1 MCNVKNIMKY
11 IRVILIMISVFGVMN
26 CEKLDVYAN
35 AEKTDVKG
43 TIFQFNDKVD
53 YDLTKADKSLSSS
66 KAETIGVFSIS
77 GNINSTSEKAGI
89 PCFAVSEGNL
99 SLFYTYDDKLLK
111 APKDEN
117 HLVEDDG
124 KKVNGIALEGSV
136 GVGAI
141 ILQTSK
147 DGKIWFDVP
156 EQSRR
161 NIFKEKPVEK
171 KSFYDTTNVQM
182 VNGCYYRVIIAYKTG
197 IRTQKAQKFPP
208 KLEKYNYQRYAEVY
222 TFYAFDEN
230 AKNVQEPENE
240 NRRNLG
246 SKVRVASN
254 GYSGEKE
261 INNKDPH
268 FGWDIGQFF
277 VGGYTDCE
285 KDRDGAMLFL
295 KNNGDKLSLWFELQQ
310 DINKCYE
317 NGAIK
322 VIEDKTGSDTYFGV
336 PGGANETLDFGRGA
350 LIIRKTNPDD
360 TVDKP
365 QIFTNYLEA
374 SASVDSVTKVDLLEE
389 GDYEVALDYAMK
401 FDKTKILG
409 RSILPETAKYRVF
422 FKLKV
427 RNGNSMVFLMDTV
440 TGSEISSGSVTEN
453 GFRIDFANSQYLK
466 VNVKRDVLKEGYNGP
481 VWDTRFNSSAS
492 DGDVFTDEGVYT
504 ITVTNQ
510 YNGAVTEKQV
520 YVGSD
525 SILKAYM
532 VTGLEISDIQERM
545 ALGATIDKN
554 GNITLPD
561 PKKEKSK

>member
-1 MCNVKNIMKY
+1 MCDVKNIVKY

-26 CEKLDVYAN
+26 CEKLEVYAN

-43 TIFQFNDKVD
+43 TVFQFTDKVD
-53 YDLTKADKSLSSS
+53 YDLSKADKSLSTS
-66 KAETIGVFSIS
+66 KAETFGVFSIS
-77 GNINSTSEKAGI
+77 GNISSTSEKAGI
-89 PCFAVSEGNL
+89 PCYAVSEGNL
-99 SLFYTYDDKLLK
+99 YLFYTYDDKLLK
-111 APKDEN
+111 ASKDEN
-117 HLVEDDG
+117 HLVEDNG
-124 KKVNGIALEGSV
+124 KKVNGIALDGSV
-136 GVGAI
+136 GIGTI

-161 NIFKEKPVEK
+161 NIFEEKPVEK
-171 KSFYDTTNVQM
+171 KAFYETTNVQM
-182 VNGCYYRVIIAYKTG
+182 VNGCYYRVIVAYKTG
-197 IRTQKAQKFPP
+197 IRTQKAQKIPP
-208 KLEKYNYQRYAEVY
+208 KLEKYKYQRYAEVY

-230 AKNVQEPENE
+230 AKNIQEPEND

-246 SKVRVASN
+246 SKVRVSSN

-277 VGGYTDCE
+277 MGGYTDCE
-285 KDRDGAMLFL
+285 KDSDGAMLFL

-317 NGAIK
+317 NSAIK
-322 VIEDKTGSDTYFGV
+322 VIKDNEGSDTYFGV

-350 LIIRKTNPDD
+350 LIIRKTNPDG
-360 TVDKP
+360 TIDKP

-409 RSILPETAKYRVF
+409 RSILPETAKYRIF

-427 RNGNSMVFLMDTV
+427 RNGNSMVFLMDTM

-481 VWDTRFNSSAS
+481 IWDTRFNSSAS
-492 DGDVFTDEGVYT
+492 DGDIFTDEGVYT

-510 YNGAVTEKQV
+510 YNGAITEKQV

-532 VTGLEISDIQERM
+532 VTGLDISDIRERM

-561 PKKEKSK
+561 PKEEKSK

>member
-1 MCNVKNIMKY
+1 MCNVKNIVKY
-11 IRVILIMISVFGVMN
+11 IRIILIMISVFGVIN
-26 CEKLDVYAN
+26 CEKLDVHASS
-35 AEKTDVKG
+35 EKIDVKG
-43 TIFQFNDKVD
+43 TIYQFDDKVD

-66 KAETIGVFSIS
+66 KTETIGVFSIS

-89 PCFAVSEGNL
+89 PCYAVSEGNL

-117 HLVEDDG
+117 HLVEDEG
-124 KKVNGIALEGSV
+124 KKVNGIALDGSV
-136 GVGAI
+136 GIGVI

-156 EQSRR
+156 AQSRR

-171 KSFYDTTNVQM
+171 KSFYETTNVQM
-182 VNGCYYRVIIAYKTG
+182 VNGCYYRVIVAYKTG

-208 KLEKYNYQRYAEVY
+208 KLEKYTYQRYAEVY

-230 AKNVQEPENE
+230 AKNVQEPEND

-317 NGAIK
+317 NSAIK
-322 VIEDKTGSDTYFGV
+322 VIEDKAGSDTYFGV

-360 TVDKP
+360 TIDKP

-409 RSILPETAKYRVF
+409 RSILPETAKYRIF

-561 PKKEKSK
+561 PKKEISK

>member
-171 KSFYDTTNVQM
+171 KSFYETTNVQM

>member
-1 MCNVKNIMKY
+1 MRNVKNIVKY
-11 IRVILIMISVFGVMN
+11 IRVILIMISVFGVIN
-26 CEKLDVYAN
+26 CEKLDVHASS
-35 AEKTDVKG
+35 EKIDVKG
-43 TIFQFNDKVD
+43 TVFQFNDKVD

-66 KAETIGVFSIS
+66 KTETIGVFSIS

-89 PCFAVSEGNL
+89 PCYAVSEGNL

-117 HLVEDDG
+117 HLVEDEG
-124 KKVNGIALEGSV
+124 KKVNGIALDGSIGI
-136 GVGAI
+136 GVI

-156 EQSRR
+156 GQSRK
-161 NIFKEKPVEK
+161 NIFNENPVEK
-171 KSFYDTTNVQM
+171 KSFYETTNVQM
-182 VNGCYYRVIIAYKTG
+182 VNGCYYRVIVAYKTG

-208 KLEKYNYQRYAEVY
+208 KLEKYTYQRYAEVY
-222 TFYAFDEN
+222 TFYAFDET
-230 AKNVQEPENE
+230 AKNVQEPEND

-246 SKVRVASN
+246 SKVRVANN

-360 TVDKP
+360 TIDKP

>member
-1 MCNVKNIMKY
+1 MCDVKNIVKC
-11 IRVILIMISVFGVMN
+11 IRVILIIISVFGVMN
-26 CEKLDVYAN
+26 RERLDVYAN

-43 TIFQFNDKVD
+43 TIFQFTDKVD
-53 YDLTKADKSLSSS
+53 YDLSKAEKSLSSS

-77 GNINSTSEKAGI
+77 GNIKSTSEKAGI
-89 PCFAVSEGNL
+89 PCYAVSEGNL
-99 SLFYTYDDKLLK
+99 SFFYTYDDKLLK
-111 APKDEN
+111 ASKDED

-124 KKVNGIALEGSV
+124 KKVNGIALEGSI
-136 GVGAI
+136 GIGAI

-156 EQSRR
+156 GQFRR

-171 KSFYDTTNVQM
+171 GSFYETTNVQM
-182 VNGCYYRVIIAYKTG
+182 VNGCYYRVIVAYKTG
-197 IRTQKAQKFPP
+197 IRTQKAQKLPP
-208 KLEKYNYQRYAEVY
+208 KLEKYKYQRHAEIY

-230 AKNVQEPENE
+230 AKNVQEPEND

-246 SKVRVASN
+246 SKVRVSSN

-277 VGGYTDCE
+277 MGGYTDCE
-285 KDRDGAMLFL
+285 KDSDGAMLFL

-317 NGAIK
+317 NSAIK
-322 VIEDKTGSDTYFGV
+322 VIGDKAGSDTYFGV
-336 PGGANETLDFGRGA
+336 PGGANETMDFGRGA

-360 TVDKP
+360 TIDKP

-409 RSILPETAKYRVF
+409 RSILPETAKYRIF

-427 RNGNSMVFLMDTV
+427 RNGNSMVFLMDTM

-481 VWDTRFNSSAS
+481 IWDTRFNSSAS
-492 DGDVFTDEGVYT
+492 DGDIFTDEGVYT

-510 YNGAVTEKQV
+510 YNGAITEKQV

-532 VTGLEISDIQERM
+532 VTGLDISDIRERM

-561 PKKEKSK
+561 PKEEKSK